1 MAFAQGTKT
10 LTFELTQ
17 PDTLCNIT
25 VPIPASLLRLKF
37 FKANMNTQVNTYQ
50 SLDFE
55 IGPIIGTNQV
65 IDNIPGFTFLKLPL
79 DSGPLNG
86 YFQSTYTIMD
96 TPLQMAG
103 DLPVVFNVRVRNSLT
118 HELIAMADFGY
129 ILLQFEVVE
138 N

>member
-10 LTFELTQ
+10 LTFELLQ

-55 IGPIIGTNQV
+55 IGPII
-65 IDNIPGFTFLKLPL
+65 F
-79 DSGPLNG
+79 
-86 YFQSTYTIMD
+86 
-96 TPLQMAG
+96 
-103 DLPVVFNVRVRNSLT
+103 RRNSGDNLS
-118 HELIAMADFGY
+118 HANI
-129 ILLQFEVVE
+129 
-138 N
+138 